1 MPTLTNAQLHALIK
15 PILPFASKDTTLP
28 ILTAIHFAPLGDKLT
43 AYATDRYRVGR
54 MRLPQVDAEGFQA
67 TIPVAT
73 VKWLLTVFKVK
84 DKENR
89 VTLAMKDDE
98 TVSVTGS
105 TQWGP
110 AISAEI
116 SLALGEYPKIYGLF
130 PEDIGKYEHAAS
142 AAMNGQF
149 LADMGAVAGNG
160 YGVPPIEIRMTGQ
173 NQNKAVLFSHNV
185 EDYAEFAGLLMP
197 VRMPSASDK

>member
-1 MPTLTNAQLHALIK
+1 MPTLTNAQLHQLIK

-28 ILTAIHFAPLGDKLT
+28 ILNAIHLAPLNDKLT
-43 AYATDRYRVGR
+43 AYATDRYRLGR
-54 MRLPQVDAEGFQA
+54 MRLPLVDAEGFQA

-98 TVSVTGS
+98 TVRVTGS

-116 SLALGEYPKIYGLF
+116 SLTLGDYPKIHTLF
-130 PEDIGKYEHAAS
+130 PEDIAKYEHAAS
-142 AAMNGQF
+142 AAVNGQF
-149 LADMGAVAGNG
+149 LADMGAVAGWG
-160 YGVPPIEIRMTGQ
+160 YGVPPVEIRMTGL
-173 NQNKAVLFSHNV
+173 NQNKAVLFSHTV
-185 EDYAEFAGLLMP
+185 DDYAEFAGLLMP
-197 VRMPSASDK
+197 MRMPSASE